1 MALVFFAVLTL
12 FCAQS
17 AASITPTGS
26 IDPAYDSSD
35 PWVINIG
42 DEFIVGFEA
51 PGSLSIT
58 AGSDVTANMPVYI
71 GDYAEEVVGAT
82 GTFLLTGL
90 GSTFSV
96 DPAGESML
104 FIGPRSEGDLTVT
117 NQAILTS
124 HDAIIGGSPAEGE
137 SEEVTEVVEGL
148 GYATVSG
155 GGQWSLGDG
164 SWLTVGAAG
173 QGELAITGEGS
184 AVTANTSEVA
194 LLPNSSGDVLVDDS
208 GSWSLTEDLV
218 VGVWGAGS
226 LTVSGGGQVQ
236 SARGWVGG
244 VDRTAMN
251 YEEPI
256 FDGLGEPNGT
266 GEVIVTGE
274 NSRWDA
280 GDVLVVGAWGTGTLD
295 VNDQGAVTAADVYI
309 GGMPI
314 QLGEG
319 QEFSRDLLPDG
330 TGTVTVSGEGSVL
343 EVLSEE
349 TLYVGYSGAGTLN
362 VEAGGEVTSGTVV
375 IGAAPDALG
384 AVVVTG
390 EGSTL
395 NAEDIQVGAWGTGSL
410 TISDGGTVSADYM
423 AIGGMDAS
431 DVDELPEAMLDDFG
445 DALGVGT
452 VTVTGDGSLLEVLGD
467 DTLIVG
473 SYGTGTL
480 NVEAGGDVVS
490 VKSFIGGYAEYED
503 VEETEIATIHPGTG
517 TVTVTG
523 EGSTWESEMLY
534 VGAGGEGTLNVQ
546 EGGVVGSNLAVVGLG
561 PDGAGTVTVHGSG
574 SLWDVTDAGDFSEEL
589 DGVLIVGAWGEG
601 ELNVEAGGRVNAVTL
616 YVGGTEASEVA
627 VGVDW
632 GLDDPAGTGTVTVTG
647 AGSVLS
653 VLPGE
658 GEGGDPPL
666 TTYVGYSGEGTLNIL
681 DGGRVESDAAVV
693 GVLEGSTGLVNVDGE
708 DSTWSIQGGGGS
720 HLGMTAEGEGNV
732 VVSNGGLVAVE
743 GFDAA
748 LIVADDVTV
757 GSEGEGTLTVTNGG
771 KVFSDTVILG
781 GADPDFDS
789 IAEYLDPDDPLD
801 AGTGTALVSGPG
813 SLLETEDMHVGF
825 SGTGELTISNGGQV
839 IDESAWIGVLPDA
852 VGTVL
857 VTEAE
862 STWSNTEHLIVGA
875 WGLGDLT
882 ISGGGYVSAPEV
894 FIGGASFDAIGED
907 YDPNLVP
914 EGTGTITVTGADSQ
928 LEVTGYAT
936 LYVGYSGTG
945 TLNVDSGGDVM
956 SESVV
961 IGAAPDA
968 EGTVLVTG
976 AGSTLTTEDMTI
988 GAWGTGTLTVADGAE
1003 VTADYLTIGGFDASD
1018 VDDLPQEVLDEFGDG
1033 LGTGVVTVMGDGS
1046 SLSVT
1051 GDYPLLV
1058 GYFGTGTLTASEGGL
1073 VESDSLMVGA
1083 APDATGT
1090 VTIDDAEL
1098 AIAGSAAVGAWGQ
1111 GNLTVSGGSEASVGT
1126 LYIGGF
1132 DPDEAPPELVELF
1145 GDPAGT
1151 GTVVVTGAGSV
1162 LDVTEDNTVY
1172 VGYSGDGTLEILNG
1186 GQVNSHSG
1194 VVGVLGGSNGQVV
1207 VDGHNSLW
1215 QITGGETAPGLSAQG
1230 DGDVTIA
1237 NNAQIDVDGTDGPA
1251 VLDVAGTI
1259 TVGAEG
1265 EVSFLEVHNGAK
1277 VYSEA
1282 GIIGGYDPDFDT
1294 LEQYF
1299 DEDPPGLTDGIG
1311 WVEVIGAG
1319 SEWDTEELMVGFSG
1333 NGTLLI
1339 SADGVVT
1346 DDRAWVGVTPE
1357 ATGDVDVLTG
1367 STWVNYD
1374 ELAVGIWGSG
1384 VVDILGGSDVWAADV
1399 YIGGVPLDLLGEDVP
1414 EELIPDGA
1422 GMVNVTGE
1430 GSALHVTEY
1439 NSLYVGYYGDG
1450 ILDVSSG
1457 GLVESD
1463 VAGVGVMPGSTGAV
1477 TVSGGSYDEEEE
1489 GFSFTPSTWHN
1500 DAFVFVGGYGEGSL
1514 TVMDGGLVDI
1524 ENSLYVGG
1532 FDPDRFGFD
1541 TELVGYE
1548 PNGTGTVIVT
1558 GEGSTLYGT
1567 GLEELYV
1574 GYSGDG
1580 TLSIEDGGYVESGVT
1595 AIGLLPDST
1604 GAVTVDGVAGDGE
1617 GDVSLWENLGSIVV
1631 GGYGDGTLTVSNGGE
1646 VYSSELYIGGYDP
1659 DSLPFD
1665 VGEIDSYPDGTGA
1678 VTVTGEGS
1686 YFETEVLVAGVTGD
1700 GTLNV
1705 LAGGEVE
1712 SEAGIVAFGPDS
1724 VGNVVVNGDGST
1736 WTLVD
1741 LDEEEENWSI
1751 LGVGIYG
1758 TGQLTVSNGG
1768 QVTVADAVVGGF
1780 DLEDLGMPQY
1790 YDLFGDPN
1798 GNGTINVTGLGSLLD
1813 VEYELCIGH
1822 SGLGT
1827 LLISNGGRVNT
1838 GDDAFVGDEPNGVGA
1853 VSVTG
1858 AAEEPSQWVISDD
1871 LYVGGYGTGALTISD
1886 GGEVITDEDA
1896 FIGYGESGSGTVVVT
1911 GEDSIWMVGEQL
1923 YVGGHEEGAAGDG
1936 SLYVN
1941 DGGQVTVWDEMYVWE
1956 TGLVGGDGTI
1966 TVMNP
1971 TTLHN
1976 YGTIAPGDD
1985 GIGTLTIEG
1994 SVVFHEGSTFAV
2006 DINNTTSDRLT
2017 ISGEVTIEGGTVQV
2031 SSEGTIIGE
2040 HSYQILDGYLVNG
2053 EFDVLDTALLDFT
2066 VVDAN
2071 LTYPGSSVWLY
2082 LTAEEFNDPNVAQT
2096 YNQRQVA
2103 GALQDIGEEGG
2114 NDVTDAV
2121 QDLETADDVR
2131 GAYDQLSGQTRPP
2144 LAPMTIAGSS
2154 KFLGTVTSRVQT
2166 VKTGLVAGAFDS
2178 KLLAAAGPDQA
2189 LGGSTSRGGQ
2199 DFAVGNGT
2207 SVLAD
2212 KRWGL
2217 WGRGYGLYGDRDS
2230 GDELPGYGYHI
2241 FGGSFG
2247 VDYQFTETL
2256 LAGLVAGVS
2265 EGDVDFDNSRDN
2277 TDFGAAHIG
2286 LYGSLAWDVWNVDA
2300 VATYASLDY
2309 ETRRFVDLLDE
2320 RLSGNFDGSEFA
2332 AYVEVSRDYELA
2344 PNLTL
2349 APLASVQYTYLDLD
2363 SYTETGGVSALAFE
2377 SQTHE
2382 SIRGSLGARLTK
2394 RLIETAGDFR
2404 ADVQLR
2410 GRWVHEFGDDRASV
2424 DTSFASD
2431 PTVVFTV
2438 KDDAISRDSAVLG
2451 LGFLTELN
2459 DRTRAYF
2466 DYDTRLNSDE
2476 TVHVFSASLQYR
2488 W

>member
-17 AASITPTGS
+17 PASITPTGS

-35 PWVINIG
+35 PWVINAG
-42 DEFIVGFEA
+42 EFIVGFE
-51 PGSLSIT
+51 GDGTLSVT
-58 AGSDVTANMPVYI
+58 AGSDVMTSSMVFV
-71 GDYAEEVVGAT
+71 GDYASEAAGTT
-82 GTFLLTGL
+82 GTLNLTGL
-90 GSTFSV
+90 GSTFTI
-96 DPAGESML
+96 DPMGESEF
-104 FIGPRSEGDLTVT
+104 FIGPRAEGYLTVAD
-117 NQAILTS
+117 QAILTS
-124 HDAIIGGSPAEGE
+124 HDAIIGGSPVF
-137 SEEVTEVVEGL
+137 SELDELIDVVAGD
-148 GYATVSG
+148 GSATVSG
-155 GGQWSLGDG
+155 GAQWNLGDG
-164 SWLTVGAAG
+164 WLTVAGAG
-173 QGELAITGEGS
+173 TGELIIEDGGS
-184 AVTANTSEVA
+184 ATMNSLEVG
-194 LLPNSSGDVLVDDS
+194 LTPDSSGEVTVGEL
-208 GSWSLTEDLV
+208 GSLTATEDIV
-218 VGVWGAGS
+218 VGVWGQGNM
-226 LTVSGGGQVQ
+226 TVTDGGQVQ
-236 SARGWVGG
+236 SARGWIGG
-244 VDRTAMN
+244 VDTDVVT
-251 YEEPI
+251 YEEALFAGYGSPSGI
-256 FDGLGEPNGT
+256 GSVTVIGDDGEEEGQ
-266 GEVIVTGE
+266 
-274 NSRWDA
+274 NSQWTIDEY
-280 GDVLVVGAWGTGTLD
+280 LVVGGSGVGFLSIQD
-295 VNDQGAVTAADVYI
+295 NGVVTVPEAYI
-309 GGMPI
+309 GGMPVV
-314 QLGEG
+314 LGEEE
-319 QEFSRDLLPDG
+319 EFSSDLLAHGD
-330 TGTVTVSGEGSVL
+330 
-343 EVLSEE
+343 
-349 TLYVGYSGAGTLN
+349 GTLN
-362 VEAGGEVTSGTVV
+362 VYSG
-375 IGAAPDALG
+375 
-384 AVVVTG
+384 
-390 EGSTL
+390 
-395 NAEDIQVGAWGTGSL
+395 
-410 TISDGGTVSADYM
+410 
-423 AIGGMDAS
+423 
-431 DVDELPEAMLDDFG
+431 
-445 DALGVGT
+445 
-452 VTVTGDGSLLEVLGD
+452 
-467 DTLIVG
+467 
-473 SYGTGTL
+473 GTL
-480 NVEAGGDVVS
+480 NV
-490 VKSFIGGYAEYED
+490 
-503 VEETEIATIHPGTG
+503 
-517 TVTVTG
+517 TG
-523 EGSTWESEMLY
+523 E
-534 VGAGGEGTLNVQ
+534 
-546 EGGVVGSNLAVVGLG
+546 
-561 PDGAGTVTVHGSG
+561 
-574 SLWDVTDAGDFSEEL
+574 
-589 DGVLIVGAWGEG
+589 
-601 ELNVEAGGRVNAVTL
+601 
-616 YVGGTEASEVA
+616 
-627 VGVDW
+627 
-632 GLDDPAGTGTVTVTG
+632 
-647 AGSVLS
+647 
-653 VLPGE
+653 
-658 GEGGDPPL
+658 
-666 TTYVGYSGEGTLNIL
+666 
-681 DGGRVESDAAVV
+681 
-693 GVLEGSTGLVNVDGE
+693 
-708 DSTWSIQGGGGS
+708 
-720 HLGMTAEGEGNV
+720 
-732 VVSNGGLVAVE
+732 
-743 GFDAA
+743 
-748 LIVADDVTV
+748 
-757 GSEGEGTLTVTNGG
+757 
-771 KVFSDTVILG
+771 
-781 GADPDFDS
+781 
-789 IAEYLDPDDPLD
+789 
-801 AGTGTALVSGPG
+801 
-813 SLLETEDMHVGF
+813 
-825 SGTGELTISNGGQV
+825 
-839 IDESAWIGVLPDA
+839 
-852 VGTVL
+852 
-857 VTEAE
+857 
-862 STWSNTEHLIVGA
+862 
-875 WGLGDLT
+875 
-882 ISGGGYVSAPEV
+882 
-894 FIGGASFDAIGED
+894 
-907 YDPNLVP
+907 
-914 EGTGTITVTGADSQ
+914 
-928 LEVTGYAT
+928 AT

-945 TLNVDSGGDVM
+945 ELNVEGGGDVTA
-956 SESVV
+956 ESVV
-961 IGAAPDA
+961 VGTAPDVT
-968 EGTVLVTG
+968 GTVIVTG
-976 AGSTLTTEDMTI
+976 AGSTLTAEDATI
-988 GAWGTGTLTVADGAE
+988 GAWGTGNVTISAGGQ
-1003 VTADYLTIGGFDASD
+1003 VTAQYMSIGGFNADD

-1058 GYFGTGTLTASEGGL
+1058 GYFGTGTLTASEGGS

-1132 DPDEAPPELVELF
+1132 DEDEAPEELVEAF
-1145 GDPAGT
+1145 GDPLGT
-1151 GTVVVTGAGSV
+1151 GTVAVTGAGSV
-1162 LDVTEDNTVY
+1162 LDVTEDNAVY
-1172 VGYSGDGTLEILNG
+1172 IGYSGSGTLEILNG
-1186 GQVNSHSG
+1186 GQVNSNTG
-1194 VVGVLGGSNGQVV
+1194 RVGFLEDSTGLVM
-1207 VDGHNSLW
+1207 VDGIDSLW
-1215 QITGGETAPGLSAQG
+1215 RITGSGAHLEPLAAGEGEVIVRNGGQIV
-1230 DGDVTIA
+1230 VT
-1237 NNAQIDVDGTDGPA
+1237 GHTGG
-1251 VLDVAGTI
+1251 LDVAGNI
-1259 TVGAEG
+1259 TVGSEG
-1265 EVSFLEVHNGAK
+1265 SNNEFSLGDGSD
-1277 VYSEA
+1277 VYSE
-1282 GIIGGYDPDFDT
+1282 GLVIGGYDPEFET
-1294 LEQYF
+1294 LAEYF
-1299 DEDPPGLTDGIG
+1299 DADLGDGSGAVTIADNGSVWDAEYVIVGMGGQGSLDILGGGEIMDTFGWIGMAPGAIG
-1311 WVEVIGAG
+1311 TA
-1319 SEWDTEELMVGFSG
+1319 
-1333 NGTLLI
+1333 TL
-1339 SADGVVT
+1339 D
-1346 DDRAWVGVTPE
+1346 
-1357 ATGDVDVLTG
+1357 TG
-1367 STWVNYD
+1367 SRWVNSE
-1374 ELAVGIWGSG
+1374 ELAVGVWGSG
-1384 VVDILGGSDVWAADV
+1384 TLDILGGSRVYAADV
-1399 YIGGVPLDLLGEDVP
+1399 YIGGVPLSMFEGEYT
-1414 EELIPDGA
+1414 EEMIPTGT
-1422 GMVNVTGE
+1422 GVVNVAGE
-1430 GSALHVTEY
+1430 GSRLYATQLD
-1439 NSLYVGYYGDG
+1439 SLYVGYYGDG
-1450 ILDVSSG
+1450 ALNVTEGGYVVSNT
-1457 GLVESD
+1457 
-1463 VAGVGVMPGSTGAV
+1463 AGVAVMPGSVGAV
-1477 TVSGGSYDEEEE
+1477 TVGGGSYDEGEE
-1489 GFSFTPSTWHN
+1489 GFNFTPSTWQN
-1500 DAFVFVGGYGEGSL
+1500 YSSMFVGGYGVGEMTIL
-1514 TVMDGGLVDI
+1514 DGGLVDI
-1524 ENSLYVGG
+1524 NQNLYIGG
-1532 FDPDRFGFD
+1532 FDPDFFGID
-1541 TELVGYE
+1541 VEAIGYD
-1548 PNGTGTVIVT
+1548 PNGTGTVTVT

-1567 GLEELYV
+1567 GLQELYV

-2256 LAGLVAGVS
+2256 LAGLVGGMS
-2265 EGDVDFDNSRDN
+2265 EGDVDFDNSRDS

-2300 VATYASLDY
+2300 VATYANLDY

-2344 PNLTL
+2344 PDLTL

-2363 SYTETGGVSALAFE
+2363 SYTETGGVSALTFE